1 MVSLLVITTMRGAIM
16 NLETLQYF
24 QYIAKY
30 KNITKAAKHFFIS
43 QSTLSRQIMALESEL
58 GAQLFIRNNK
68 NIELTDAGKVFMR
81 DCDLFIKHMQ
91 IINENVQA
99 AAQGNFGTLRITS
112 PGELCKTFYD
122 SLVAFQKKYPAV
134 QLVIEAYDFNEIP
147 TAIQY
152 GVYNV
157 GFTFDFATTIYEDDI
172 ESIPIGKDDFSLA
185 VSSKFFPNPSLNT
198 IPEIVKSLPLI
209 LPYYTEPPFLKH
221 IIHELQHYA
230 GVKHIKTNYVNTTDS
245 VMLDVSLGLGYSI
258 IPTCVSIAKSGMENI
273 SYINL
278 NDNFA
283 NGIIVMLYKKST
295 SSGIVDSF
303 VDIVKEL
310 SRDFT

>member
-1 MVSLLVITTMRGAIM
+1 M

-68 NIELTDAGKVFMR
+68 NIELTDAGKVFNK
-81 DCDLFIKHMQ
+81 DCELFIKHMQ
-91 IINENVQA
+91 VITENVQA
-99 AAQGNFGTLRITS
+99 ASQGNFGTLRITS
-112 PGELCKTFYD
+112 PGELCKIFYE
-122 SLVAFQKKYPAV
+122 SLILFQKKFPSV
-134 QLVIEAYDFNEIP
+134 QLVVEAYDFNEIP

-152 GVYNV
+152 GVYDV
-157 GFTFDFATTIYEDDI
+157 GFTFDFATTTYEEGI
-172 ESIPIGKDDFSLA
+172 QSIPIGTDVFSLA
-185 VSSKFFPNPSLNT
+185 VSSKLFPKPSINS

-209 LPYYTEPPFLKH
+209 LPYYVEPPFLKG
-221 IIHELQHYA
+221 IIHELQHYT
-230 GVKHIKTNYVNTTDS
+230 VIKNIKTNYVNTTES
-245 VMLDVSLGLGYSI
+245 AMLDVSLGLGFSI

-273 SYINL
+273 SYIKL

-283 NGIIVMLYKKST
+283 NGTIVMLYKESMA
-295 SSGIVDSF
+295 SELLNSF

-310 SRDFT
+310 SQDFILKV

>member
-1 MVSLLVITTMRGAIM
+1 M
-16 NLETLQYF
+16 NLETLEYF

-43 QSTLSRQIMALESEL
+43 QSTLSRQIMALESEI

-68 NIELTDAGKVFMR
+68 TMELTDAGKVFMR
-81 DCDLFIKHMQ
+81 DCDLYIKHTRT
-91 IINENVQA
+91 ITDNVQTA
-99 AAQGNFGTLRITS
+99 AKGNFGTLRITS

-122 SLVAFQKKYPAV
+122 SLIMFQNKFPQVK
-134 QLVIEAYDFNEIP
+134 LVVEAYDFNEIP

-185 VSSKFFPNPSLNT
+185 VSTRLFNNPTIES

-209 LPYYTEPPFLKH
+209 LPQYTEPPFLKH

-230 GVKHIKTNYVNTTDS
+230 GIKNIKTNYVNTTDS
-245 VMLDVSLGLGYSI
+245 AMLNVSLGLGFSI
-258 IPTCVSIAKSGMENI
+258 FPTCVSIAKSGMENI
-273 SYINL
+273 SYIKL
-278 NDNFA
+278 DDSFA
-283 NGIIVMLYKKST
+283 NGIIVMLYKKSGT
-295 SSGIVDSF
+295 SGLVDSF
-303 VDIVKEL
+303 VDIVKDL
-310 SRDFT
+310 SQDFIGSEN